1 MNTLSIDLC
10 GYLALSINLYSM
22 TLKGEERLRFFSVIA
37 NAIYVLYGILLGAIP
52 LILGC
57 SLAVILH
64 VYRLKKLKNNKTL
77 RNERI

>member
-1 MNTLSIDLC
+1 MNTFSIDLC

-22 TLKGEERLRFFSVIA
+22 TLKGEERLRFFSAIA